1 MLSAEQYYAKNFM
14 HTLAFYNIHCIL
26 GFIDKLR
33 ERERERGRDRERKR
47 KRKREREGERNRDG
61 KKKENWR
68 TEENEG
74 I

>member
-33 ERERERGRDRERKR
+33 ERERERERQREKEKKKERKR
-47 KRKREREGERNRDG
+47 GREKQRWKEERELEDRGE
-61 KKKENWR
+61 
-68 TEENEG
+68 
-74 I
+74 

>member
-33 ERERERGRDRERKR
+33 ERERERERQREKEKKKERKR
-47 KRKREREGERNRDG
+47 GRE
-61 KKKENWR
+61 K
-68 TEENEG
+68 
-74 I
+74 